1 MKKLSQIFA
10 LLIVLTML
18 LAACAPTE
26 VVKTVVVTQIVEG
39 QAVEKIITATPAP
52 TKDVSQEPVSL
63 RFTTWTGNEGQLKLL
78 NEIAAAYQAQ
88 HPNVTIK
95 FETIAFDEYPTKL
108 TVQLAGGNPPDMGWV
123 VETVSAQWIKAG
135 VLEDL
140 TPTLKA
146 YPGYNLE
153 DFSAGPLS
161 GWTRDQSIY
170 AVPFSTSP
178 FFVLYNL
185 DLFAKAGEANP
196 AELIAKGEWTWENL
210 AKAAK
215 NITEKNEKGTYGYN
229 GAEGGNLYASMGS
242 ITPFVWANGGNLWT
256 PDYATCQLDTPETVK
271 GLSFI
276 QSMVVNDK
284 SVVPPGETV
293 SFTTG
298 KVGMALGQISRVGP
312 LKDAAFKWSIAPLPA
327 GPNGVKPT
335 VGQAAIG
342 VFKSGPNKAAAMDFL
357 AFMTNEENVTKL
369 AQFWPP
375 ARKSVLATDAVSKN
389 YPSIDPV
396 VFQQTITDS
405 INNGQIIP
413 SHPDFSK
420 LELTIRPFFDKM
432 WVKDADVQ
440 ALMTEA
446 CKTAAPYFKK

>member
-1 MKKLSQIFA
+1 MKKLTHVFA
-10 LLIVLTML
+10 LLIALSML
-18 LAACAPTE
+18 IVSCAPKE
-26 VVKTVVVTQIVEG
+26 VVKTVEVE
-39 QAVEKIITATPAP
+39 VEKIITATPAP
-52 TKDVSQEPVSL
+52 TQDTSQEPVAL
-63 RFTTWTGNEGQLKLL
+63 RFTTWTGNENQLKLL
-78 NEIAAAYQAQ
+78 NEIGAAYQVQ

-108 TVQLAGGNPPDMGWV
+108 TVQLAGGDPPDMGWI

-140 TPTLKA
+140 TPALKA
-146 YPGYNLE
+146 YPDYSLD

-161 GWTRDQSIY
+161 GWTRDQGIY

-178 FFVLYNL
+178 FFIMYNV
-185 DLFAKAGEANP
+185 DLFEKAGEPTP
-196 AELIAKGEWTWENL
+196 ADLIAAGEWTWENL
-210 AKAAK
+210 AKASKA
-215 NITEKNEKGTYGYN
+215 IAETGGAGTYGYN
-229 GAEGGNLYASMGS
+229 GAEGGNLYASMGA
-242 ITPFVWANGGNLWT
+242 ITPFVWAYGGNLWS
-256 PDYATCQLDTPETVK
+256 PDYTTCQLDTSETVQ

-298 KVGMALGQISRVGP
+298 QVGMALGQISRVGP
-312 LKDAAFKWSIAPLPA
+312 LKDATFKWSIAPLPA
-327 GPNGVKPT
+327 GPDGVRPT
-335 VGQAAIG
+335 VGQAAIA
-342 VFKSGPNKAAAMDFL
+342 VFKSGPNKAVAMDFL
-357 AFMTNEENVTKL
+357 AFMTNAENVTKL

-375 ARKSVLATDAVSKN
+375 ARKSVLETDAVSKN
-389 YPSIDPV
+389 YPTIDPA

-413 SHPDFSK
+413 THPDFSK
-420 LELTIRPFFDKM
+420 LELTIRPSFDKM
-432 WVKDADVQ
+432 WVEGADVQ

-446 CKTAAPYFKK
+446 CAAAAPYFNK